1 MYGTL
6 LGENWCWS
14 LLGLKGWYPYD
25 RMEGVFQQK
34 WGSILLKPCY
44 KVTVFIL
51 SCCCLE
57 TEFLTALHACAK
69 ERVQEEVTF
78 FRK

>member
-34 WGSILLKPCY
+34 
-44 KVTVFIL
+44 
-51 SCCCLE
+51 
-57 TEFLTALHACAK
+57 
-69 ERVQEEVTF
+69 
-78 FRK
+78 